1 MKRNLIS
8 DCNFRLKEVYEG
20 GVNVTA
26 ASVVLTN
33 NVLQRLHS
41 RGLAFTQWD
50 RLDIQDNVFKE
61 VGFSGVWA
69 PTERSD
75 GVVVFSDNVIGKM
88 APERGVLYFGISPS
102 ANNFDIQVHD
112 NRFEQQCTCSGRQW
126 LLEQVS
132 PRIGE
137 VLPTGYAHK
146 WTDFWVDAL
155 HNSSL
160 CVVSDLLA
168 KCFGSNTT
176 MGFMRMTSFYN
187 SVCQARTVIRCQN
200 GDIVDIPDPDPP
212 GSSPLDKSKFA
223 LILLLF
229 IILCILTIV
238 LVNSTITCYRRY
250 PDNRLSVSKVL
261 PCLKRTEATDV
272 ETPTLT
278 VGTVVSNSIDLIPGP
293 RKQKRKKRHKRRNV
307 GVTASEDNT
316 LMMDEVAPGSTNC
329 SEAGTVRTQ
338 ASTMESTIMVMDSG
352 TQTVGTGTLV
362 DDILSDLKEKL
373 KDPTAYG
380 ETRDMIEN
388 IYNQITTETNVRT
401 PPLAREENI
410 YADIQPCTSYQSPAV
425 CEYGDPRDKF
435 TNIYTEPQSR
445 LGRLYQFIRGNP
457 TNNDVDARPTATVTE
472 YQEPSDVKQH
482 LYTELQ
488 QPSKMV
494 NRPLPRTPEELSS
507 EDDDSETEESS

>member
-1 MKRNLIS
+1 M
-8 DCNFRLKEVYEG
+8 
-20 GVNVTA
+20 TA
-26 ASVVLTN
+26 ASVVILN
-33 NVLQRLHS
+33 NILQRLHS
-41 RGLAFTQWD
+41 RGLAFAQWD
-50 RLDIQDNVFKE
+50 RLDIQDNVFKDM
-61 VGFSGVWA
+61 GFSGVWA

-75 GVVVFSDNVIGKM
+75 GVVVFSENVIGKM
-88 APERGVLYFGISPS
+88 APERGVLYFGISPR
-102 ANNFDIQVHD
+102 ANNLDVQVHD
-112 NRFEQQCTCSGRQW
+112 NRFEQACTCRGRQW
-126 LLEQVS
+126 LREQVS

-137 VLPTGYAHK
+137 VLPTDSSHK

-176 MGFMRMTSFYN
+176 MGFMRMTSFWD
-187 SVCQARTVIRCQN
+187 SVCLARTVIRCQN
-200 GDIVDIPDPDPP
+200 GDIVDIPEPP
-212 GSSPLDKSKFA
+212 GRPSPLDKSKFA

-229 IILCILTIV
+229 VILCILTII
-238 LVNSTITCYRRY
+238 LVNTSIACYRRY

-261 PCLKRTEATDV
+261 PCLKRTEATEV
-272 ETPTLT
+272 ETPTLPM
-278 VGTVVSNSIDLIPGP
+278 GTVVSNSIDLIPGP

-338 ASTMESTIMVMDSG
+338 ASTMESTILVMDSG

-388 IYNQITTETNVRT
+388 IYNQITTETNVRI
-401 PPLAREENI
+401 PHALEENI
-410 YADIQPCTSYQSPAV
+410 YADLQPSTSYQTPAV
-425 CEYGDPRDKF
+425 CEYGEPRDRF
-435 TNIYTEPQSR
+435 TNIYSEPQTR
-445 LGRLYQFIRGNP
+445 WGKLYQFIRGNP
-457 TNNDVDARPTATVTE
+457 QNNDVESRPTATVTE
-472 YQEPSDVKQH
+472 YQEPSDTKQH

-488 QPSKMV
+488 PSKMA

-507 EDDDSETEESS
+507 EDSETDESS